1 MQPVQVCNAI
11 AKKRKRSIKA
21 AAATAATAG
30 GAATAAAATI
40 TAAAA
45 TAAAITAAATA
56 AAAGGASRK
65 KMQFYATFKTEKW
78 HRGCKKK
85 GGKNPTSVFSLHTG
99 ILELKYATKTVRSNQ
114 LRKF

>member
-11 AKKRKRSIKA
+11 AKKGKRSIKA

-30 GAATAAAATI
+30 GAATAAAI
-40 TAAAA
+40 
-45 TAAAITAAATA
+45 TAAAITAAAAATA

-99 ILELKYATKTVRSNQ
+99 ILESK
-114 LRKF
+114 

>member
-11 AKKRKRSIKA
+11 AKKGKRSIKA

-30 GAATAAAATI
+30 GAATAAAI
-40 TAAAA
+40 
-45 TAAAITAAATA
+45 TAAAITAAAAATA

-99 ILELKYATKTVRSNQ
+99 ILELK
-114 LRKF
+114 

>member
-11 AKKRKRSIKA
+11 AKKGKRSIKA

-30 GAATAAAATI
+30 GAATAAAI
-40 TAAAA
+40 TAAAITAAA
-45 TAAAITAAATA
+45 TAAAITAAAAATA

-99 ILELKYATKTVRSNQ
+99 ILELK
-114 LRKF
+114 

>member
-11 AKKRKRSIKA
+11 AKKGKRSIKA

-30 GAATAAAATI
+30 GAATAAAATAAA
-40 TAAAA
+40 TAAAAAASAA
-45 TAAAITAAATA
+45 TAAAITAAAAATA

-99 ILELKYATKTVRSNQ
+99 ILELK
-114 LRKF
+114 

>member
-11 AKKRKRSIKA
+11 AKKGKRSIKA

-30 GAATAAAATI
+30 GAATAAAI
-40 TAAAA
+40 TAA
-45 TAAAITAAATA
+45 AAATA

-99 ILELKYATKTVRSNQ
+99 ILELK
-114 LRKF
+114 

>member
-30 GAATAAAATI
+30 GAARAA
-40 TAAAA
+40 
-45 TAAAITAAATA
+45 A

-99 ILELKYATKTVRSNQ
+99 ILELK
-114 LRKF
+114 